1 MASARTP
8 LAPLSPLAMRSIWL
22 RWAPTAAAKAATD
35 RPPFVKYVARAVEV
49 SMHGIMSS
57 IDYRVKGQR
66 RPMTTQDPLACRH
79 MGTKADIDIKV
90 RRRIAAHL
98 RRVREES
105 EFPSNAAMVS
115 AAGVSRSAMNRA
127 LKGERTVGL
136 DFLLALHAHLELS
149 IDMLVDQDPAAKWFV
164 EQEPR
169 AGKRKR

>member
-1 MASARTP
+1 
-8 LAPLSPLAMRSIWL
+8 
-22 RWAPTAAAKAATD
+22 
-35 RPPFVKYVARAVEV
+35 
-49 SMHGIMSS
+49 
-57 IDYRVKGQR
+57 
-66 RPMTTQDPLACRH
+66 

-105 EFPSNAAMVS
+105 EFPSDAAMAS